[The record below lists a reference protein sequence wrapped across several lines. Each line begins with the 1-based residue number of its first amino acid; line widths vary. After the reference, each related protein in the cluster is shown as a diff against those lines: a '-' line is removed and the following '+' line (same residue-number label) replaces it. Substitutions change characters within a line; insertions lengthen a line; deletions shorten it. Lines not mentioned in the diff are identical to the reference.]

1 MQSIKNGNCLQME
14 NNVGTFS
21 YGIMIRSTAIHC
33 FWDFLQNGNVLW
45 TYFRHQNCKNMGKY
59 KWCNLQHVMHEPNT
73 IDDACINISN
83 GNANETNDIA
93 RKRNGNTH
101 KKNAKPYAQID
112 GKSRCECICFFYF
125 TWKWSDAINVDIETK
140 WNSKCE
146 CGREKSEIQTCHW
159 SAQKIADPKR
169 GRKQKTNKIYRLQ

>member
-101 KKNAKPYAQID
+101 KKKR
-112 GKSRCECICFFYF
+112 KTIC
-125 TWKWSDAINVDIETK
+125 TNR
-140 WNSKCE
+140 
-146 CGREKSEIQTCHW
+146 REKSLWMHLFLLFYMKMKWCNKCRHW
-159 SAQKIADPKR
+159 NEVEFKMWMWPWEERNSNMPLERTKNSGSEER
-169 GRKQKTNKIYRLQ
+169 EKTKNK